1 MIDMLNNVLDIKF
14 WILLEQSPFVI
25 LNDAVYVQIS
35 GSSIICNGSVLYNTF
50 NKLFN
55 IFSKIK
61 NENLVFK
68 PTLKLRKI
76 CEWTIVNWYIYKYGS
91 KNLRKKFKCGTKN
104 VYGSNVTIAA
114 FALMILL

>member
-1 MIDMLNNVLDIKF
+1 MFYTELVLDIYTFSK
-14 WILLEQSPFVI
+14 ILQPSPFVI

-68 PTLKLRKI
+68 PTMKLK
-76 CEWTIVNWYIYKYGS
+76 
-91 KNLRKKFKCGTKN
+91 KNN
-104 VYGSNVTIAA
+104 
-114 FALMILL
+114 